1 MTPFPDHPGTIR
13 VVDAFRRTSQD
24 SFVAGFPA
32 SAWFVY
38 LKDGVET
45 SDPDQATERVPVVEV
60 HVSGVDPKG
69 DLVPAERAPTVRV
82 EEFGPGRRP
91 LRTTTVRRQ

>member
-13 VVDAFRRTSQD
+13 VVDVFRRTSQD
-24 SFVAGFPA
+24 SLVAGFPA
-32 SAWFVY
+32 AGWFVY

-45 SDPDQATERVPVVEV
+45 DDPDLATERVPVVEV
-60 HVSGVDPKG
+60 HVIGVGPKG
-69 DLVPAERAPTVRV
+69 NLVPTERALTVRV

-91 LRTTTVRRQ
+91 LRTTTVCRP